1 MPEENIEAESAEP
14 EILNPQFNLFGETH
28 TDDLQVLD
36 YLLRNI
42 KGLSPV
48 AGEPVDGV
56 PDVDDII
63 KSLNS

>member
-1 MPEENIEAESAEP
+1 MTEENIEQNTDREVY
-14 EILNPQFNLFGETH
+14 NPQLNMFGETH

-56 PDVDDII
+56 LGVDDMLDA
-63 KSLNS
+63 LNS

>member
-1 MPEENIEAESAEP
+1 MPEENIEENTNQEAN
-14 EILNPQFNLFGETH
+14 NPQLNMFGETH

-56 PDVDDII
+56 PGVDDMIDA
-63 KSLNS
+63 LNS